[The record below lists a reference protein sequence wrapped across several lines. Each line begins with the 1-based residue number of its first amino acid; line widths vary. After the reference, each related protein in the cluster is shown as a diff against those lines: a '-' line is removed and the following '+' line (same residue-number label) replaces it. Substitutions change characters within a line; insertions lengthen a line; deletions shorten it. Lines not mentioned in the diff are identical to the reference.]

1 MMRSVELRASSRS
14 LVFSSGWIMVPT
26 TEVENSEPEPGL
38 RERQKIQPVRRE
50 RGLMAADES

>member
-14 LVFSSGWIMVPT
+14 LVCSSGWIMVST

-38 RERQKIQPVRRE
+38 RKRQKIQPVRRE
-50 RGLMAADES
+50 RGLMAADKP